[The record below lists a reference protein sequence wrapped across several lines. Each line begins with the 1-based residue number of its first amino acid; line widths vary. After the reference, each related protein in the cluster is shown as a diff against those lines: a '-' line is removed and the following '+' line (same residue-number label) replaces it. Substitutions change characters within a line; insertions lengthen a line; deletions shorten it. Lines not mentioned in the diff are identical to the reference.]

1 MKRLQ
6 YILISFLV
14 MVFTACQDDSFEANR
29 PGELDANG
37 NMLVR
42 FGTEIPEMPQMNTRA
57 VDPDGYGVRSLW
69 LFCFDKFRHYTGHVA
84 ATNVTSNDASENGI
98 SGGFEA
104 TIPGSTR
111 YIHFIANLNVNDFE
125 DVPNLG
131 RLDTEVIPQFTTT
144 SGLLSYW
151 GYMKF
156 ESEEALKTFA
166 SGAGSKVSMF
176 RNQARVRYQRE
187 GTGLDL
193 SIKGMAIINQYS
205 RGTVAPFNKNVGEG
219 GDPFYFA
226 NAADITSP
234 TLCADD
240 EVLVA
245 VDPTDVSQFTG
256 GMGRF
261 VFEHANAADDP
272 MSLIFRINKNGGS
285 AEDGNRK
292 EDDKYYKIALVDAD
306 GNSLSILRNHDYVVN
321 FKGIPETG
329 GYDTFAEAVAGAA
342 ANNVWVSID
351 QTIPS
356 ISDGTSALS
365 IVGETTQ
372 IITQKSL
379 AVDGTYSIQYTWYN
393 GEGAQEKPQVT
404 WIQNS
409 GIAKPEI
416 GNNFIPG
423 SNTVNPGQGTITITL
438 TAIGDPQYGTLQVKA
453 GKFVRT
459 VKLVSLANFSF
470 TPVWT
475 SSGLPMKSGEPVAI
489 VFTIPDNFPKE
500 LYPLDVKLA
509 CNLFDDDGTNV
520 DMNGKQTYLDVVT
533 EVCDFTVIENGKEVN
548 YKRNW
553 PHKYVYTVDKPGL
566 HRINFKTLID
576 NYESNPGEDPRI
588 EFFLEANAFT
598 TTRNLIYMNKMNK
611 EETNYRIALGTG
623 DPNNLTWATGNSA
636 NVTVPPAAGQAF
648 DLHFKFYNGT
658 TAIQPNPGE
667 ILRLYL
673 DITKMKPKTT
683 GSDLS
688 KDPIFDPNK
697 GWYYTYTVT
706 VPTILRDTYNKSGVT
721 IPMETVSSDCN
732 TYLRIS
738 SQLNADGTF
747 PSGSGT
753 YRSAILTIGEEP
765 ANDFDVTLSSGTAS
779 GKELTIQYG
788 PGIPVDVRVK
798 FPSSVLSYSPDG
810 FTGFIATKYL
820 KPASGETRL
829 IEAVGGYTFEAKNAD
844 QIFRFV
850 TSEVGS
856 EEVIRVSESGNRVA
870 FNPAEVTL
878 KNQRISGSVKL
889 DAPGNTFDQANPFMS
904 LERKDGTRIGVLAV
918 TATKGTTEGTYTLD
932 LRTEYKLDMDEEV
945 FVWYTP
951 MTAGDNRLFRA
962 LTSLRKMQDG
972 EVIILNTF
980 Q

>member
-84 ATNVTSNDASENGI
+84 ATNVTSNGASENGI

-131 RLDTEVIPQFTTT
+131 RLDAEVIPQFTTT

-166 SGAGSKVSMF
+166 SGTGSKVSMF

-187 GTGLDL
+187 DTGLDL

-379 AVDGTYSIQYTWYN
+379 AVDGTYSIQ
-393 GEGAQEKPQVT
+393 PQ
-404 WIQNS
+404 I
-409 GIAKPEI
+409 
-416 GNNFIPG
+416 
-423 SNTVNPGQGTITITL
+423 
-438 TAIGDPQYGTLQVKA
+438 
-453 GKFVRT
+453 
-459 VKLVSLANFSF
+459 
-470 TPVWT
+470 
-475 SSGLPMKSGEPVAI
+475 
-489 VFTIPDNFPKE
+489 
-500 LYPLDVKLA
+500 
-509 CNLFDDDGTNV
+509 
-520 DMNGKQTYLDVVT
+520 
-533 EVCDFTVIENGKEVN
+533 
-548 YKRNW
+548 RN
-553 PHKYVYTVDKPGL
+553 
-566 HRINFKTLID
+566 
-576 NYESNPGEDPRI
+576 
-588 EFFLEANAFT
+588 
-598 TTRNLIYMNKMNK
+598 
-611 EETNYRIALGTG
+611 
-623 DPNNLTWATGNSA
+623 
-636 NVTVPPAAGQAF
+636 
-648 DLHFKFYNGT
+648 
-658 TAIQPNPGE
+658 
-667 ILRLYL
+667 
-673 DITKMKPKTT
+673 
-683 GSDLS
+683 
-688 KDPIFDPNK
+688 
-697 GWYYTYTVT
+697 
-706 VPTILRDTYNKSGVT
+706 
-721 IPMETVSSDCN
+721 
-732 TYLRIS
+732 
-738 SQLNADGTF
+738 
-747 PSGSGT
+747 
-753 YRSAILTIGEEP
+753 
-765 ANDFDVTLSSGTAS
+765 
-779 GKELTIQYG
+779 
-788 PGIPVDVRVK
+788 
-798 FPSSVLSYSPDG
+798 
-810 FTGFIATKYL
+810 
-820 KPASGETRL
+820 
-829 IEAVGGYTFEAKNAD
+829 
-844 QIFRFV
+844 
-850 TSEVGS
+850 
-856 EEVIRVSESGNRVA
+856 
-870 FNPAEVTL
+870 
-878 KNQRISGSVKL
+878 
-889 DAPGNTFDQANPFMS
+889 
-904 LERKDGTRIGVLAV
+904 
-918 TATKGTTEGTYTLD
+918 
-932 LRTEYKLDMDEEV
+932 
-945 FVWYTP
+945 
-951 MTAGDNRLFRA
+951 
-962 LTSLRKMQDG
+962 
-972 EVIILNTF
+972 
-980 Q
+980 